1 MPKKTKIPSI
11 SPERKALFDEAGADE
26 LTAEK
31 IHRELYENDISV
43 IKKHAKKIGVPF
55 VDLEVTGNEIIKRHI
70 KNLADEREHCASL
83 AFAREKWFDYF
94 QYVFGVSLS
103 KYWEGNRYGLDAC
116 RLDEEAIKPPDGT
129 STYDF
134 VREKHGEQAVQM
146 LKELIHGIP
155 DRQPRI
161 EVLNEA

>member
-1 MPKKTKIPSI
+1 MAKKIKIPPI
-11 SPERKALFDEAGADE
+11 SPERKALFDAAGADE
-26 LTAEK
+26 STAQN
-31 IHRELYENDISV
+31 IHRQLYENDISV
-43 IKKHAKKIGVPF
+43 IKKYAEKIGVLF

-70 KNLADEREHCASL
+70 NNLADEREHCASL

-94 QYVFGVSLS
+94 QCVFGASLS
-103 KYWEGNRYGLDAC
+103 KYWEGNRFGLDVC
-116 RLDEEAIKPPDGT
+116 RLDEEVIKPPDGT

-161 EVLNEA
+161 EVPVER